1 MNDPESGIRYDDMNI
16 FRPALFLAL
25 LMLLSSCNKDENFLF
40 ELEYEASI
48 EIPAGL
54 NPIETHFSR
63 SAELFTN
70 LNNQLA
76 ARGLQLSDIRAIQPV
91 EVSLRPNVGILDY
104 RIFTEMNAFLIPI
117 DDPNDRLELGFALD
131 PRLFDN
137 SIVQLIPG
145 IADVTDYL
153 NAGVIYLQLRFRIQE
168 IPLGRTQHILRVRF
182 RVTGK

>member
-1 MNDPESGIRYDDMNI
+1 MNDQSNANRYDGMNI
-16 FRPALFLAL
+16 LRPAVFFGL
-25 LMLLSSCNKDENFLF
+25 LLLLSSCSRDENFLF
-40 ELEYEASI
+40 ELEYQASI

-63 SAELFTN
+63 SAEIFTN
-70 LNNQLA
+70 LTNELN

-91 EVSLRPNVGILDY
+91 EVSLRPNAGVLDY

-117 DDPNDRLELGFALD
+117 DDPNDRLELAFALD

-137 SIVQLIPG
+137 SVIQLIPG

-153 NAGVIYLQLRFRIQE
+153 NTGLIYLQLRFRIQD
-168 IPLGRTQHILRVRF
+168 IPLTRTQHVLRVRF